1 MTPCFIFI
9 RPADNLWEREGG
21 VLLPRGA
28 SDTNSNP
35 SSEHW
40 TCKIRTRCSGG
51 IFSPCGL
58 ICSERDGVETL
69 KRNICSVVLILS
81 RSHCPPLPLPHPH
94 PHRRLKQC
102 GQLKQEDITQLLLRI
117 SWLKCSR
124 SFYLGG
130 KQPSPL
136 HKGARSLAASQLPSL
151 HLDAA
156 LFCAVSTSACNLHFP
171 SGSNRNIS
179 IISRSFIARSP
190 HWHPLNTV
198 TSRAQRKTQ
207 QPSVSTECSTKPA
220 ARKSTHDVN

>member
-1 MTPCFIFI
+1 MGAGGRSAASKRRLRHQQQPLVRTLNMQNKNEMQRGDFLSVWI
-9 RPADNLWEREGG
+9 NLLREREG
-21 VLLPRGA
+21 
-28 SDTNSNP
+28 
-35 SSEHW
+35 
-40 TCKIRTRCSGG
+40 
-51 IFSPCGL
+51 
-58 ICSERDGVETL
+58 VEAL

-198 TSRAQRKTQ
+198 TSRAQPKAR

-220 ARKSTHDVN
+220 ARKSTHYIN

>member
-1 MTPCFIFI
+1 MGAGGRSAASKRRLRHQQQPLVRTLNMQNKNEMQRGDFLSVWI
-9 RPADNLWEREGG
+9 NLLREREG
-21 VLLPRGA
+21 
-28 SDTNSNP
+28 
-35 SSEHW
+35 
-40 TCKIRTRCSGG
+40 
-51 IFSPCGL
+51 
-58 ICSERDGVETL
+58 VEAL

-136 HKGARSLAASQLPSL
+136 HKGARSLAASQPPSL

-171 SGSNRNIS
+171 RGSNRNIS

-198 TSRAQRKTQ
+198 TSRAQWKAQ

-220 ARKSTHDVN
+220 ARKSTHYIN

>member
-1 MTPCFIFI
+1 MGAGGRTAASKRRLRHQQQPPVRTLNMQNKNEMQRGDFLSVWI
-9 RPADNLWEREGG
+9 NLLREREG
-21 VLLPRGA
+21 
-28 SDTNSNP
+28 
-35 SSEHW
+35 
-40 TCKIRTRCSGG
+40 
-51 IFSPCGL
+51 
-58 ICSERDGVETL
+58 VEAL

-136 HKGARSLAASQLPSL
+136 HKGARSLAASQPPSL

-171 SGSNRNIS
+171 RGSNRNIS

-198 TSRAQRKTQ
+198 TSRAQPKAR

-220 ARKSTHDVN
+220 ARKSTHYIN